1 MKKHPISDI
10 GMKKPANAGKAKG
23 ETEKDADD
31 LVHSQ
36 QQEEPTE
43 IGDDDPDDIV
53 HRPQP
58 RHGSEKRDGLED
70 PDDLAHRYPTED
82 D

>member
-1 MKKHPISDI
+1 MKKQAISNI
-10 GMKKPANAGKAKG
+10 GMKKTANAGKAKG
-23 ETEKDADD
+23 ATEKDPDD

-43 IGDDDPDDIV
+43 IGDDDPDDVV

-58 RHGSEKRDGLED
+58 RHGNEKRDGLED

-82 D
+82 Y